1 MYRYSLLAY
10 VGTHRTER
18 QYTRLDL
25 ATRAALSAA
34 RSAPDN
40 RAEIVDNE
48 TGGIVRTIDLTTE
61 IPVPGFR
68 ILATVKN

>member
-1 MYRYSLLAY
+1 MYRYTLLAY
-10 VGTHRTER
+10 VGVQLTER
-18 QYTRLDL
+18 TYTQLHL
-25 ATRAALSAA
+25 AERAAQSAA
-34 RSAPDN
+34 RIAPDN

-48 TGGIVRTIDLTTE
+48 TGAIVRTIDLTAE